1 MNSLNDFDCILLIDD
16 DPIINFVTNR
26 FLRKAGYQN
35 EIIKF
40 EHSLEGFDYVKAVL
54 TSFDLGP
61 CSVLIFLDINMPV
74 LNGWGFLEQFEKLP
88 AKAKEVFRIV
98 ILTSSYDP
106 KDIKM
111 ANDDKNVSG
120 YVVKPLSIFRIGEV
134 EDYLEKLRF

>member
-1 MNSLNDFDCILLIDD
+1 MKSLNDFECILLIDD

-26 FLRKAGYQN
+26 FLRKAGYVN

-40 EHSLEGFDYVKAVL
+40 EQSLEGLEYVKEIL
-54 TSFDLGP
+54 TSFDLAP

-88 AKAKEVFRIV
+88 DKAKEVFRIV

-106 KDIKM
+106 EDIRM
-111 ANDDKNVSG
+111 ANDNKNVSE
-120 YVVKPLSIFRIGEV
+120 YVVKPLSVFRIGEV